1 MDAYLCLSK
10 KKYPLDC
17 INCSN
22 TNCLIKK
29 HSNNSE
35 LEEFLAEKHRF
46 KVAKGQSFI
55 IEGAPVHG
63 LFFVYKGKVKMVK
76 TGING
81 REQIVRLVNNG
92 EVVGHRSFGVGEYY
106 QIGAVAIEDSI
117 LCSFTKKMLRDTLQ
131 TNAKLTY
138 DFMTFYSEELNRSE
152 TKVRKFAQM
161 TVRERIIDAILY
173 IHRKFK
179 QSKGWLTLE
188 LSRRELADFAGTTE
202 EQSIRMLSALK
213 SEGLIKVD
221 GRKIGIL
228 DLKKL
233 RSEISEHNYYLD
245 S

>member
-1 MDAYLCLSK
+1 MRSNSLA
-10 KKYPLDC
+10 LDC

-22 TNCLIKK
+22 TNCLINK
-29 HSNNSE
+29 HSNNEE
-35 LEEFLAEKHRF
+35 LSDFLAEKHRF

-63 LFFVYKGKVKMVK
+63 LFFVYNGKVKMVK

-81 REQIVRLVNNG
+81 REQIVRLVNDG

-106 QIGAVAIEDSI
+106 QIGAVAIEDSV
-117 LCSFTKKMLRDTLQ
+117 LCSFTKKLLRDTLQ
-131 TNAKLTY
+131 SNAKLTY

-173 IHRKFK
+173 INRKFK
-179 QSKGWLTLE
+179 QTKGWLNIE

-213 SEGLIKVD
+213 SDKLIKVE
-221 GRKIGIL
+221 GRRIGIL
-228 DLKKL
+228 DLKALK
-233 RSEISEHNYYLD
+233 SEISEHNYFLD

>member
-1 MDAYLCLSK
+1 MRQNGQA
-10 KKYPLDC
+10 LDC

-29 HSNNSE
+29 HANNSE
-35 LEEFLAEKHRF
+35 LSEFLEEKHHF
-46 KVAKGQSFI
+46 KVIKGQSFI

-63 LFFVYKGKVKMVK
+63 LFFVYLGKVKMVK

-81 REQIVRLVNNG
+81 REQIVRLVNDG
-92 EVVGHRSFGVGEYY
+92 EVVGHHSFVVGEYY
-106 QIGAVAIEDSI
+106 QIGAVSLEDSV
-117 LCSFTKKMLRDTLQ
+117 LCSFTKKLLRDTLQ
-131 TNAKLTY
+131 SNAKLTY
-138 DFMTFYSEELNRSE
+138 DFMTFYSEELNKSE

-173 IHRKFK
+173 INRKFK
-179 QSKGWLTLE
+179 QSKGWLNIE

-202 EQSIRMLSALK
+202 EQSIRTLSALK
-213 SEGLIKVD
+213 AEKFIKVE

-228 DLKKL
+228 EMKKL
-233 RSEISEHNYYLD
+233 KSEISDHNYFLD